1 MKRSTRHAMR
11 KKLREIVTFEEYEF
25 CHYVESIELVKHPYQ
40 TSNTYPNFTKFNL
53 TLPMGSQTTFLYR
66 DPKEIFSKI
75 SWSYFI

>member
-25 CHYVESIELVKHPYQ
+25 CHYVESIELVKHPVSLPIHIP
-40 TSNTYPNFTKFNL
+40 TLLNL

-75 SWSYFI
+75 S